1 MTKKEFQIG
10 EIFQYGLVK
19 MLCKKA
25 DATRLCYDCDFYDL
39 HNECCIGDYVGECS
53 GRNREDKTD
62 VIFVKVEG

>member
-1 MTKKEFQIG
+1 MPKKEFQIG
-10 EIFQYGLVK
+10 EVFQYGLVK

-39 HNECCIGDYVGECS
+39 HNECCVGDYVGECL
-53 GRNREDKTD
+53 GRNRKDKTE